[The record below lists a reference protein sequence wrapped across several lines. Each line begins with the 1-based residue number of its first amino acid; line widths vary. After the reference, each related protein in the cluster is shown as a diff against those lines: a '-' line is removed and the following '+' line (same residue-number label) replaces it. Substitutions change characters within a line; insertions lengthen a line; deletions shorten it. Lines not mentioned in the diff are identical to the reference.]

1 VAGATH
7 TQAVKRQELWSVS
20 VTTSPEAEEGVV
32 ELFERAFG
40 QTASS
45 YTDLE
50 KGVTTVSSYLS
61 EKPDWRAPALAS
73 FRNALAVVAPRDK
86 PACSR
91 VLVKRVRWE
100 DWAESWKRHFKPL
113 AIGSSLLI
121 RPSWCRRRPRAGQA
135 TVVLDPGLSFGT
147 GQHPTTAFCL
157 RQIVAQ
163 RRKGKTQSFL
173 DLGTG
178 SGILAIAA
186 AKLGYAA
193 VEALDFDPAAVRIAQ
208 ANARINLVA
217 RRVRLRRQDVR
228 RLPRRSGRKYS
239 LICANLLTDLLLAE
253 RDRILARLEP
263 AGLLVLAGV
272 LKTEFARVQQ
282 SYEAAGLS
290 LVASRAEREW
300 RSGAFRWR

>member
-1 VAGATH
+1 
-7 TQAVKRQELWSVS
+7 VKRQELWSVS

-40 QTASS
+40 QSASS

-50 KGVTTVSSYLS
+50 KGVTTVSTYLS
-61 EKPDWRAPALAS
+61 QKPSWRAPALVA
-73 FRNALAVVAPRDK
+73 FRNALALVALRNK
-86 PACSR
+86 PARSR

-100 DWAESWKRHFKPL
+100 DWAESWKRHFRPL

-121 RPSWCRRRPRAGQA
+121 RPSWCQRRPRAGQA

-157 RQIVAQ
+157 RQIVSQ
-163 RRKGKTQSFL
+163 RRPGKVQSFL

-186 AKLGYAA
+186 AKLGYAP
-193 VEALDFDPAAVRIAQ
+193 VEALDFDAEAVRIAE
-208 ANARINLVA
+208 ANARKNLVA
-217 RRVRLRRQDVR
+217 RRVKFRRQDVR
-228 RLPRRSGRKYS
+228 RLPRRSGRRYS

-272 LKTEFARVQQ
+272 LKTEFGRVQQ
-282 SYEAAGLS
+282 AYEAAGLS
-290 LVASRAEREW
+290 LAASRAEREW
-300 RSGAFRWR
+300 RSGAFRWPRTAG

>member
-1 VAGATH
+1 M
-7 TQAVKRQELWSVS
+7 KRQELWSVS
-20 VTTSPEAEEGVV
+20 VTTSPEVQDGVM
-32 ELFERAFG
+32 ELFERAFN
-40 QTASS
+40 QSATS
-45 YTDLE
+45 YTNLA
-50 KGVTTVSSYLS
+50 KGVTTVSTYLLQ
-61 EKPDWRAPALAS
+61 KPNWRAPALVA
-73 FRNALAVVAPRDK
+73 FRKALELLAPRPK
-86 PACSR
+86 AGPAR

-121 RPSWCRRRPRAGQA
+121 RPSWCQRRPRARQA

-157 RQIVAQ
+157 RQLVARHQ
-163 RRKGKTQSFL
+163 PAKAQSFL

-186 AKLGYAA
+186 AKLGYAP
-193 VEALDFDPAAVRIAQ
+193 VEALDFDAEAVRIAE
-208 ANARINLVA
+208 ANARKNNVA
-217 RRVRLRRQDVR
+217 RRVQFRRQDVS
-228 RLPRRSGRKYS
+228 RLARRSGRKYS

-263 AGLLVLAGV
+263 TGVVVLAGV
-272 LKTEFARVQQ
+272 LKAEFSRVQQ
-282 SYEAAGLS
+282 AYEIAGLS

-300 RSGAFRWR
+300 RSGAFRWPRSTG